1 MVYYRLT
8 MPKEVMLLILSVL
21 PATLHVLLATITA
34 HYLYNALHAHV
45 VLVLMMMES
54 LLFSL
59 CLQGFHKIQL
69 TEGAIKT
76 VPLVNTI
83 ASNLEPVWIAPLS
96 AHLATWV

>member
-1 MVYYRLT
+1 
-8 MPKEVMLLILSVL
+8 
-21 PATLHVLLATITA
+21 
-34 HYLYNALHAHV
+34 
-45 VLVLMMMES
+45 MMES